1 MISLIVP
8 GKLIPS
14 SCLPLAEIPIRKFL
28 ASYYLDIAVQCQPY
42 FPACEVPRMLETF
55 LPLFTLYVSYGPT
68 YLEVTAY
75 IMGSENLDYSQCHG
89 FLHSADAS
97 RHISPSGI
105 QDLGSL

>member
-42 FPACEVPRMLETF
+42 FPACEVPHMLENM
-55 LPLFTLYVSYGPT
+55 VDI
-68 YLEVTAY
+68 EQ
-75 IMGSENLDYSQCHG
+75 QCPSNNW
-89 FLHSADAS
+89 LK
-97 RHISPSGI
+97 IS
-105 QDLGSL
+105 